1 VKKLKHGGDI
11 YSEGLL
17 KGRKLLDFSSNINPL
32 GVPKGFIE
40 NINEGIEMLQVYP
53 DIKYRTLKDNII
65 NYLNKCSYYFGGE
78 TNELNLTHE
87 NILLGNGAS
96 EIIDLAVRYLKSIT
110 IVVPSFVEYEDNS
123 HRYNLEVN
131 YSYLKDDFTYDYE
144 DILSKLNNSEG
155 LIIGNPNNPNGS
167 IIDKEKFT
175 SILDFCEENNK
186 IVLIDEAFIEF
197 TGSFNYSLLNL
208 VEKYKC
214 LFIIKAITKFYGL
227 PGVRLGFGITKNEE
241 LIDYIV
247 SMQNPW
253 NINCFAELSAKYA
266 LSDEAYIRDS
276 LKWIETERKYMIDE
290 LNKISIIERCHNS
303 YGNYV
308 LCKLK
313 GINCDKLYSYLEEK
327 CIIIRKCN
335 NYRGL
340 DDKFV
345 RFAIKDRSS
354 NEKLIEHLK
363 NIDPL
368 KIKDI

>member
-1 VKKLKHGGDI
+1 MKHGGDI

-53 DIKYRTLKDNII
+53 DIKYRKLKDNII

-78 TNELNLTHE
+78 TNEVKLTHE

-96 EIIDLAVRYLKSIT
+96 EIIDLAISYFKSIT

-123 HRYNLEVN
+123 NKHNLKIN
-131 YSYLKDDFTYDYE
+131 YSYLKKDFTYDYE
-144 DILSKLNNSEG
+144 DIVNKLNYSEG

-167 IIDKEKFT
+167 IIDKEKF
-175 SILDFCEENNK
+175 IRVLEFCEENNK

-208 VEKYKC
+208 VERYKC

-227 PGVRLGFGITKNEE
+227 PGVRLGFGITKNKKI
-241 LIDYIV
+241 IDYIV

-266 LSDEAYIRDS
+266 LNDEKYIKDS
-276 LKWIETERKYMIDE
+276 LNWIKSERKYMIEE
-290 LNKISIIERCHNS
+290 LNKISIIEKCHNS
-303 YGNYV
+303 YGNYL
-308 LCKLK
+308 LCELK
-313 GINCDKLYSYLEEK
+313 GINCDELYSRLEERH
-327 CIIIRKCN
+327 ILIRKCN

-340 DDKFV
+340 DDRFV

-354 NEKLIEHLK
+354 NEKLIESLK
-363 NIDPL
+363 NINF
-368 KIKDI
+368 